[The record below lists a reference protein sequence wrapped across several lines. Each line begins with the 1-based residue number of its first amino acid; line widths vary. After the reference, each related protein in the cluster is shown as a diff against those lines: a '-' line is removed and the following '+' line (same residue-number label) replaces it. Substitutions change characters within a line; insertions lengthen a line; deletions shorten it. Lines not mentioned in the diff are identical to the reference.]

1 MMQEVA
7 QEVQNMAKEAINNVH
22 TALPAKVV
30 SFDTSKG
37 TATIQP
43 YGQIETSKNPIDYPQ
58 VTEVPIVTPYCEAAG
73 CGVAIPI
80 KVGDCG
86 MLLISEIELDGWRKD
101 ARSSGSLKYSLT
113 SGVFIPGLMRQA
125 TGILQK
131 ACQTNAVVIGTADT
145 NICIGDGSI
154 TVNGNLVVTGDV
166 RAGGV
171 SLKGHTHTSGE
182 AGSQTSTPK

>member
-7 QEVQNMAKEAINNVH
+7 QEVQNMAKEAVNNVH

-30 SFDTSKG
+30 SFDAAKG

-43 YGQIETSKNPIDYPQ
+43 YGQIETSKDPINYPQ
-58 VTEVPIVTPYCEAAG
+58 VTEVPIVTPYSEAAG
-73 CGVAIPI
+73 CGIAVPVNA
-80 KVGDCG
+80 GDCG

-101 ARSSGSLKYSLT
+101 AQSSGSLKYSLT
-113 SGVFIPGLMRQA
+113 SGVFIPGLMRQT

-131 ACQTNAVVIGTADT
+131 ACAANAVVIGTAST
-145 NICIGDGSI
+145 NICISNGSI
-154 TVNGNLVVTGDV
+154 TVNGSLAVTGDV
-166 RAGGV
+166 KAGGI